1 MDSFAKSFGVTS
13 GVLIAI
19 LIVLGLC
26 VIGGC
31 FICLAP
37 NIMFGIL
44 GGTPTP

>member
-26 VIGGC
+26 VIGTC
-31 FICLAP
+31 FVCLIP
-37 NIMFGIL
+37 NLAFIL
-44 GGTPTP
+44 GGGTPAP

>member
-19 LIVLGLC
+19 VIILGLC

-31 FICLAP
+31 FACMIP
-37 NIMFGIL
+37 NIMFQL
-44 GGTPTP
+44 SVTPTP